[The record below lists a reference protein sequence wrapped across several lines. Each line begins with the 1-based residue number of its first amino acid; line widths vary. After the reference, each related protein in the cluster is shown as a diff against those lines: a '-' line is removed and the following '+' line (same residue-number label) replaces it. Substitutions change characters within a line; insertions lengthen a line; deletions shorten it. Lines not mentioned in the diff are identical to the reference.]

1 MLLRGSVS
9 PACWRAPGRVPSPWF
24 DEPRQAR
31 RVLRAAAVLPGHV
44 PSPWFDEPRQARRV
58 LRAAVVDPGH
68 VLSPWFGEP
77 RRARR
82 ALRARPP
89 TQSVSCCSAVSLC
102 RREVAQLLLSWVLE
116 SSGLITSCAAY
127 PRDPASPVSSNHST
141 VCPCAGY
148 LQDAFNCDHQL
159 INTDTLLTKTV

>member
-1 MLLRGSVS
+1 
-9 PACWRAPGRVPSPWF
+9 
-24 DEPRQAR
+24 
-31 RVLRAAAVLPGHV
+31 VLPGASSTRCLDGPGV
-44 PSPWFDEPRQARRV
+44 CTLSVRDCRAIRARPQPWFDEPRQARRV

-68 VLSPWFGEP
+68 VLSPWFDEP

-82 ALRARPP
+82 AFRARPP

-102 RREVAQLLLSWVLE
+102 RREVAQWMLSSVLE
-116 SSGLITSCAAY
+116 NSGLITSCAAY

-159 INTDTLLTKTV
+159 INTDTPVTKNGPGNNFRR